1 MKTENFFLSFQR
13 ERFSQKNSNG
23 EDCVQERV
31 VGGGNIGNDADKVI
45 YDDKMAKI
53 NFPTIENFMCNCNIN
68 KTLKNH
74 NFIFYVK
81 VETLDLMQ

>member
-53 NFPTIENFMCNCNIN
+53 NFPTKIFCVTATLIKLLKIIISFFMSKWRRWI
-68 KTLKNH
+68 
-74 NFIFYVK
+74 
-81 VETLDLMQ
+81 